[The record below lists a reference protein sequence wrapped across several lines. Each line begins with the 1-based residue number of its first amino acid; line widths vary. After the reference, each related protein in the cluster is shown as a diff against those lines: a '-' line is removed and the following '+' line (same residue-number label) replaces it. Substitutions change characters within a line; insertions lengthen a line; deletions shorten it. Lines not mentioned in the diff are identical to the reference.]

1 MSYHTILILKEL
13 TAGMDRFGRK
23 TAPSILLAL
32 MIAAGPSAAGIL
44 GVDVDV
50 GVSIGGGGGGAS
62 VGAGVGVGGTGVD
75 VDVGVGLGG
84 GTAAPGAPG
93 VVNPTNPAATA
104 AKGGAG
110 GMACAKD
117 GNETAYN
124 GFIVRDRDGA
134 MIGWVHEATVSKG
147 GKLLAMR
154 IKSTGNSCYKLS
166 NAGFRISGGEVWAN
180 VEGASFR

>member
-1 MSYHTILILKEL
+1 MSFHTIWRLEKL

-23 TAPSILLAL
+23 TVPSIFLAL
-32 MIAAGPSAAGIL
+32 TIAAGPSAAGIL

-50 GVSIGGGGGGAS
+50 GVSIGGGGGGAN
-62 VGAGVGVGGTGVD
+62 VGAGVSVGGTGVG
-75 VDVGVGLGG
+75 VDLGVGLGG
-84 GTAAPGAPG
+84 GAATPGAPG
-93 VVNPTNPAATA
+93 IANPTNPAATT
-104 AKGGAG
+104 AKGGAS

-154 IKSTGNSCYKLS
+154 IKSTGNGCYKLS